1 MCVCGR
7 KWNNNKNFFLQF
19 HSYIYF
25 WFILDVCGRS
35 KWMFQVCVCLYVK
48 VFICIQIIVVL
59 DVYKS
64 KDGVESKCFFNSL
77 TLLAQLKHVETTFDM
92 IFIRFFVSC
101 ITWSTLTNVAA
112 LPTVWSLT
120 VNCSVCTYVGT
131 LSKWANNSF
140 FGSPAGTWWLK
151 KGKGVSRFYCHPI

>member
-1 MCVCGR
+1 MCVVEV
-7 KWNNNKNFFLQF
+7 NKCF
-19 HSYIYF
+19 
-25 WFILDVCGRS
+25 
-35 KWMFQVCVCLYVK
+35 KCVYVK

-101 ITWSTLTNVAA
+101 IT
-112 LPTVWSLT
+112 
-120 VNCSVCTYVGT
+120 
-131 LSKWANNSF
+131 
-140 FGSPAGTWWLK
+140 
-151 KGKGVSRFYCHPI
+151 